1 MLFVLFGIGIMCLP
15 PRSPEIEHNLGVGNG
30 TFGTLVSLGAIGC
43 IFSNLWVGQ
52 IAHRLGVRTILIASV
67 TLMYAATATIPHI
80 HTPWIYILAV
90 IAIGFSWPSYQ
101 IGLNQQVLKRQNNT
115 ATLLLPKLHGAWSV
129 GALTTV
135 VAAFLL
141 TSKVSLAWHID
152 VLAALVWSFTIFSI
166 YKLNPVLITAS
177 DLADEPIVKTKEL
190 FAGMREIRPVIIALL
205 LAISIES
212 STNDW
217 ATLSSHQE
225 IHASNT
231 LSIIPYLSF
240 MVSMI
245 IGRVSIHRL
254 VKFRSERYWIRFG
267 SLLGG
272 LGFGICVLLAK
283 FLSSHSFAAAFSI
296 EVLGFFLGGLGSS
309 FMAGL
314 FMTEASRRSHLSPGM
329 VAAQLGLAV
338 NTIGFV
344 VRLATAWIVQLT
356 SITIGLMLPTAL
368 MLCLL
373 FYKTLGNAEVTRD

>member
-1 MLFVLFGIGIMCLP
+1 MLFILFGIGIMCLP
-15 PRSPEIEHNLGVGNG
+15 PRAPEIQHNLGVNNG
-30 TFGTLVSLGAIGC
+30 TFGALVSLGAIGC
-43 IFSNLWVGQ
+43 FFSNLWGAQ
-52 IAHRLGVRTILIASV
+52 LAHKFGVRPMIISSA
-67 TLMYAATATIPHI
+67 TLMYLSTALIPHI
-80 HTPWIYILAV
+80 HTPWLYVLATMG
-90 IAIGFSWPSYQ
+90 IGFAWPSYQ
-101 IGLNQQVLKRQNNT
+101 IGINQQVLKRQNDS
-115 ATLLLPKLHGAWSV
+115 ATLLLPKLHGAWSL

-135 VAAFLL
+135 ITAFLL

-152 VLAALVWSFTIFSI
+152 ILALLVWSLTMFSI
-166 YKLNPVLITAS
+166 YRLSPVLMTAS
-177 DLADEPIVKTKEL
+177 DLADEPTVKIREL
-190 FAGMREIRPVIIALL
+190 FTSMKEIKPVIIALL
-205 LAISIES
+205 LGISIES

-254 VKFRSERYWIRFG
+254 VKYRPERYWIRFG
-267 SLLGG
+267 ALLGG

-283 FLSSHSFAAAFSI
+283 LFSSHSFALAFSI
-296 EVLGFFLGGLGSS
+296 EILGFFLGGLGSS

-314 FMTEASRRSHLSPGM
+314 FMTLANRRSHLSAGM